1 MVYNQ
6 PSLFWGE
13 ITVCRSW
20 IGGGATRGSW
30 REGEEGREEEEYM
43 HVAHLTRMKAHFEFL
58 KVVPL
63 LGFTFFKIMVNIPCT
78 EPKGMKFSVW
88 SEEESGGC
96 LLIAHS
102 WISSLPFS
110 HHVDTVW
117 ITREGER
124 IPAVGCAEVDGRYH
138 EVLVTRCVRRSDH
151 ARSDV
156 IVVSVVSVVTIVAY
170 VVIHNP
176 VQRHFYVPRSIG
188 EKLGR
193 ARRQVLSAREV
204 SQTTSLRNRVAACK

>member
-1 MVYNQ
+1 
-6 PSLFWGE
+6 
-13 ITVCRSW
+13 
-20 IGGGATRGSW
+20 
-30 REGEEGREEEEYM
+30 M
-43 HVAHLTRMKAHFEFL
+43 HVAHLTRMEAHFEFL

-110 HHVDTVW
+110 HHVDTIR

-124 IPAVGCAEVDGRYH
+124 IPAVGRAKVDGRYY

-204 SQTTSLRNRVAACK
+204 SRTTSLRNRVAACN